1 MPRRKKELLLHEN
14 IDRITMKGQFS
25 KISLVSETIDIRYRN
40 KKIISVKMA
49 AKYKAR
55 RARKP
60 GMKKHEPANA
70 TQP

>member
-1 MPRRKKELLLHEN
+1 
-14 IDRITMKGQFS
+14 MKGQFS

-60 GMKKHEPANA
+60 GMKKHEPAKA